1 MTINFTVGNVTVMRN
16 KDSVSSTMTLTNATS
31 GSIQVFAGQ
40 VNAFDAYTPN
50 QTVVVTI
57 ASSSS

>member
-1 MTINFTVGNVTVMRN
+1 MTMNFTVGNVVVTRN
-16 KDSVSSTMTLTNATS
+16 KDSINSSMTLSHPTAGSFQVSS
-31 GSIQVFAGQ
+31 GQ